1 MNALSTLPQPPL
13 NHVVGGILAELVE
26 LLAQADPA
34 AVERDERIGGV
45 VSVAI
50 EFYPQLVASMTS
62 ELFVT
67 AGLVPAQYEPAALAP
82 AGWDTVL
89 DLVAATYWPIPDET
103 VKEKA
108 FAEGAKWLVG
118 RVRQT
123 FPARGASVGAEPAPL
138 KIARL
143 AHQLALLVEQID
155 RPGDDL
161 PGGAALLLCQV
172 TAEGLARNMNMGLYN
187 YFGMF
192 PSIENPAYLP
202 AVDWQPQLDAV
213 RAEGLALCPDAATDE
228 RQYHFF
234 EGVRWTCAKYRD
246 TFLNLGGVPPAHFR
260 MNVKSASTLTE
271 A

>member
-1 MNALSTLPQPPL
+1 MNTPSALPQPPL
-13 NHVVGGILAELVE
+13 NRVVGGILAELVE
-26 LLAQADPA
+26 LMAQADPA

-50 EFYPQLVASMTS
+50 EFYPQLAASMPTD
-62 ELFVT
+62 LFVT
-67 AGLVPAQYEPAALAP
+67 AGLVPTHYEPASLAP

-89 DLVAATYWPIPDET
+89 DLVAADYWTPPDET

-108 FAEGAKWLVG
+108 FAEGAKWFVSRVG
-118 RVRQT
+118 QS

-138 KIARL
+138 TIARL
-143 AHQLALLVEQID
+143 AHQLALLVKQID

-202 AVDWQPQLDAV
+202 AVDWQPQLDAI
-213 RAEGLALCPDAATDE
+213 RAEGLALCPDADTDE

-234 EGVRWTCAKYRD
+234 EGVRWTCAKFRD
-246 TFLNLGGVPPAHFR
+246 TFQHLGGQPSAHFR
-260 MNVKSASTLTE
+260 MNVKSAPTLTE